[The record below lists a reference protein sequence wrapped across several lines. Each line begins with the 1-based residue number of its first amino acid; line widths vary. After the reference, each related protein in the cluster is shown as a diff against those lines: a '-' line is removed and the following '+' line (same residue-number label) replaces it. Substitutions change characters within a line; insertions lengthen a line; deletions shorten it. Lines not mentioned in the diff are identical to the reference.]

1 MINQINVVMGNMN
14 WTGGLSV
21 GGGGV
26 DYNGGAYDLKT
37 IPGLKAKPQ
46 GLHITREQM
55 AYEDSSEYK
64 RKLANGENPYPAQR
78 PWFPITKDV
87 FSEIIPSII
96 DGYPY
101 KADILLWHMCTPLY
115 STPSTGRDEIIA
127 KISDP
132 KEVPLL
138 IASDIVVGD
147 SSAYADYIIPDLMYL
162 EQYVH
167 HPMMEA
173 TLVKGTAVRTPVV
186 EPMTDKTEKG
196 FHMSYEQFL
205 IDVAIELGMPG
216 FGEDAIPDGYG
227 KLWSLNTMSDYYI
240 KGVANLA
247 HNFGQVPEITD
258 EELRITGL
266 DSFYQEH
273 KDTLKANEWLDV
285 LFAISRG
292 GLFESVDNRRNGK
305 QLTHQFD
312 KCISMYS
319 EKVATTVDSM
329 TGKRFKGQA
338 LNAESVTA
346 LDKPLSDLDTE
357 LDMTIL
363 TRKSAL
369 QSHSRLSSANSIRQ
383 ITPTNFAEINK
394 QTGEA
399 KGLKTGD
406 MVWIESVNGKR
417 KAQVKLREGIA
428 PDAISFIVGFGHNG
442 YGASDY
448 EVDGKLIKGS
458 KQRKAGFNLN
468 PIMRTD
474 RRAKYGAYG

>member
-1 MINQINVVMGNMN
+1 
-14 WTGGLSV
+14 
-21 GGGGV
+21 
-26 DYNGGAYDLKT
+26 
-37 IPGLKAKPQ
+37 
-46 GLHITREQM
+46 
-55 AYEDSSEYK
+55 
-64 RKLANGENPYPAQR
+64 
-78 PWFPITKDV
+78 
-87 FSEIIPSII
+87 
-96 DGYPY
+96 
-101 KADILLWHMCTPLY
+101 
-115 STPSTGRDEIIA
+115 
-127 KISDP
+127 
-132 KEVPLL
+132 
-138 IASDIVVGD
+138 
-147 SSAYADYIIPDLMYL
+147 
-162 EQYVH
+162 
-167 HPMMEA
+167 MMEA

-216 FGEDAIPDGYG
+216 FGENAIPDGYG
-227 KLWSLNTMSDYYI
+227 KLWPLNTMSDYYI

-247 HNFGQVPEITD
+247 HNFGPVPEITD

-417 KAQVKLREGIA
+417 KAEVKLREGIA

-448 EVDGKLIKGS
+448 EVDGQIIKGS
-458 KQRKAGFNLN
+458 KQRKAGS
-468 PIMRTD
+468 T
-474 RRAKYGAYG
+474 